1 MKSNAI
7 CAIATAKGSSALG
20 VIRISGENLNSL
32 LSHLFTKKLSHR
44 RAILTDVKFK
54 DVIFD
59 NCIVILYCAPKSYTG
74 EDVIEIITHGNP
86 VIMNSIIELLCQ
98 HGVSNAAPG
107 EFTERAFI
115 NNKISLEKAEAVA
128 DLISASDIQA
138 VRAAQNSLSGKFYD
152 DVNEV
157 LTSIVSL
164 RAELETII
172 NFPEDDDTPDLMIKK
187 IIEQVERIALL
198 LDNILINSKEGR
210 ALNHKKTYAFI
221 GKPNSGKS
229 SIINCLLREDASI
242 VTSIAGTT
250 RDSIEYEL
258 SINNK
263 IVTIIDTAGIRTT
276 QDKVEIEG
284 IERSIKALLKADKI
298 FYVVDVSRGLD
309 EDDHGILK
317 NYNITDFD
325 IVFNKIDLEGLEPR
339 VIRNSPTE
347 IYLSA
352 INNIGIDLIRDRVDE
367 DFIKVEKAEDLYL
380 ARSRHVDHLMD
391 AKECINRCP
400 SHISDCKYDI
410 LAEDM
415 RNAHVALSSI
425 LGQNPTEELLNKIFT
440 SFCIGK

>member
-20 VIRISGENLNSL
+20 VIRISGKNLNSL
-32 LSHLFTKKLSHR
+32 LSHLFTKKLSDR

-54 DVIFD
+54 NVVFD

-138 VRAAQNSLSGKFYD
+138 VRAAQNSLSGKFYN

-157 LTSIVSL
+157 LTSIVSF

-172 NFPEDDDTPDLMIKK
+172 NFPEDDDTPALMIKK
-187 IIEQVERIALL
+187 INEQVERIAFL
-198 LDNILINSKEGR
+198 LDNVLINSKEGR
-210 ALNHKKTYAFI
+210 SLNHKKTYAFI

-263 IVTIIDTAGIRTT
+263 IVTIVDTAGIRTT

-284 IERSIKALLKADKI
+284 IERSIKAVLKADKI

-309 EDDHGILK
+309 EDDRAILK
-317 NYNITDFD
+317 NYNITDYD

-339 VIRNSPTE
+339 VIRKSPTE

-352 INNIGIDLIRDRVDE
+352 INNIGIDHIRDRIEE

-380 ARSRHVDHLMD
+380 ARSRHIDHLMD

>member
-32 LSHLFTKKLSHR
+32 LSHLFTKKLSDR
-44 RAILTDVKFK
+44 RAILTDIKFQN
-54 DVIFD
+54 VVFD

-86 VIMNSIIELLCQ
+86 VIMNSIIELLCK

-107 EFTERAFI
+107 EFTERAFL

-152 DVNEV
+152 DVNKV

-187 IIEQVERIALL
+187 ISEQVERITLL
-198 LDNILINSKEGR
+198 LDNLLINSKEGR
-210 ALNHKKTYAFI
+210 SLNQKRTYAFI

-242 VTSIAGTT
+242 VTNIAGTT

-263 IVTIIDTAGIRTT
+263 IVTIVDTAGIRAT

-284 IERSIKALLKADKI
+284 IERSIKAVLKADKI
-298 FYVVDVSRGLD
+298 FYVVDVSIGLD
-309 EDDHGILK
+309 KDDHAILK
-317 NYNITDFD
+317 NYNITNYD
-325 IVFNKIDLEGLEPR
+325 IVFNKIDLEGLESR
-339 VIRNSPTE
+339 VIQKSPTE

-367 DFIKVEKAEDLYL
+367 DFIQVEKVEDLYL
-380 ARSRHVDHLMD
+380 ARSRHVDNLID
-391 AKECINRCP
+391 AKECIDRCP

-415 RNAHVALSSI
+415 RNAHIALSSI
-425 LGQNPTEELLNKIFT
+425 LGQNPTEELLNEIFT

>member
-20 VIRISGENLNSL
+20 VIRISGDNLNSL
-32 LSHLFTKKLSHR
+32 LSHLFTKKLSDR

-54 DVIFD
+54 NVVFD

-138 VRAAQNSLSGKFYD
+138 VRAAQNSLSGKFYN

-157 LTSIVSL
+157 LTSIVSF

-172 NFPEDDDTPDLMIKK
+172 NFPEDDDTPALMIKK
-187 IIEQVERIALL
+187 INEQVERIAFL
-198 LDNILINSKEGR
+198 LDNVLINSKEGR
-210 ALNHKKTYAFI
+210 SLNHKKTYAFI

-263 IVTIIDTAGIRTT
+263 IVTIIDTAGIRTA

-284 IERSIKALLKADKI
+284 IERSIKAALKADKI

-309 EDDHGILK
+309 EDDRAILK
-317 NYNITDFD
+317 NYNITDYD
-325 IVFNKIDLEGLEPR
+325 IVFNKIDLEGLEPS
-339 VIRNSPTE
+339 VIRKSPTE

-352 INNIGIDLIRDRVDE
+352 INNIGIDHIRDRIEE

-380 ARSRHVDHLMD
+380 ARSRHIDHLMD

>member
-20 VIRISGENLNSL
+20 VIRISGDNLNSL
-32 LSHLFTKKLSHR
+32 LSHLFTNKLSDR
-44 RAILTDVKFK
+44 RAILTNVKFK
-54 DVIFD
+54 NVVFD

-157 LTSIVSL
+157 LTGIVSL

-172 NFPEDDDTPDLMIKK
+172 NFPEDNDTPDLIIKK
-187 IIEQVERIALL
+187 ITDQVERIALL
-198 LDNILINSKEGR
+198 LDTILINSREGR
-210 ALNHKKTYAFI
+210 SLNHKRTYAFI

-229 SIINCLLREDASI
+229 SIINCLLREEASI

-284 IERSIKALLKADKI
+284 IERSIKAVLKADKI

-309 EDDHGILK
+309 KEDYTILK
-317 NYNITDFD
+317 NYNITNYD
-325 IVFNKIDLEGLEPR
+325 IVFNKIDLKGLEPR

-352 INNIGIDLIRDRVDE
+352 INNIGMDLIRDRVDE
-367 DFIKVEKAEDLYL
+367 DFIKVEKAEDLCL

-400 SHISDCKYDI
+400 NHISDCKYDI

>member
-20 VIRISGENLNSL
+20 IIRVSGEELNAL
-32 LSHLFTKKLSHR
+32 LSHLFTKKLSNR
-44 RAILTDVKFK
+44 KAILTDIKAGGV
-54 DVIFD
+54 VFD

-86 VIMNSIIELLCQ
+86 VIMNSIVELLCK

-107 EFTERAFI
+107 EFTERAYL

-138 VRAAQNSLSGKFYD
+138 VRAAQNSLCGKFYE
-152 DVNEV
+152 DVGEV
-157 LTSIVSL
+157 LSGIVSL
-164 RAELETII
+164 RAELESII
-172 NFPEDDDTPDLMIKK
+172 NFPEDDDTPDLITSKISDQIKL
-187 IIEQVERIALL
+187 IIGLL
-198 LDNILINSKEGR
+198 EKILINSKEGR
-210 ALNHKKTYAFI
+210 SLNHKRSYAFI

-263 IVTIIDTAGIRTT
+263 IVTIVDTAGIRAT
-276 QDKVEIEG
+276 QDKIEIEG
-284 IERSIKALLKADKI
+284 IERSIKTVLKADKI

-309 EDDHGILK
+309 EDDHAILEK
-317 NYNITDFD
+317 YNMTNFD
-325 IVFNKIDLEGLEPR
+325 MIYNKVDLKGLGPKVVR
-339 VIRNSPTE
+339 KSPVE

-352 INNIGIDLIRDRVDE
+352 INNLGIDLIKERIDE
-367 DFIKVEKAEDLYL
+367 DFIQVEKAEDLYL
-380 ARSRHVDHLMD
+380 ARSRHIEHLME

-400 SHISDCKYDI
+400 VHLSDYKFDV

-415 RNAHVALSSI
+415 RNAHIALSSI
-425 LGQNPTEELLNKIFT
+425 LGQNPTEELLNEIFT

>member
-32 LSHLFTKKLSHR
+32 LSHLFAKKLSDR

-54 DVIFD
+54 DVVFD

-115 NNKISLEKAEAVA
+115 NNKISL
-128 DLISASDIQA
+128 
-138 VRAAQNSLSGKFYD
+138 D

-172 NFPEDDDTPDLMIKK
+172 NFPEDDDTPDLIIKK
-187 IIEQVERIALL
+187 ITEQIERIALL
-198 LDNILINSKEGR
+198 IDSILINSKEGR
-210 ALNHKKTYAFI
+210 SLNHKRTYAFI

-263 IVTIIDTAGIRTT
+263 IVTIVDTAGIRTA

-284 IERSIKALLKADKI
+284 IERSIKALQKADKI

-309 EDDHGILK
+309 KDDHAILK
-317 NYNITDFD
+317 NYDITNYD
-325 IVFNKIDLEGLEPR
+325 IVFNKIDLDGLEPR
-339 VIRNSPTE
+339 VIRNSPIE

-380 ARSRHVDHLMD
+380 ARSRHIDHLMD

-415 RNAHVALSSI
+415 RNAHIALSSI

>member
-32 LSHLFTKKLSHR
+32 LSHLFTKKLSDR
-44 RAILTDVKFK
+44 RAILTDIKFQN
-54 DVIFD
+54 VVLD

-86 VIMNSIIELLCQ
+86 VIMNSIIELLCK

-107 EFTERAFI
+107 EFTERAFL

-152 DVNEV
+152 DVNKV

-187 IIEQVERIALL
+187 ISEQVERITLL
-198 LDNILINSKEGR
+198 LDNLLINSKEGR
-210 ALNHKKTYAFI
+210 SLNHKRTYAFI

-242 VTSIAGTT
+242 VTNIAGTT

-263 IVTIIDTAGIRTT
+263 IVTIVDTAGIRAT
-276 QDKVEIEG
+276 QDEVEVEG
-284 IERSIKALLKADKI
+284 IERSIKAVLKADKI
-298 FYVVDVSRGLD
+298 FYVVDVSIGLD
-309 EDDHGILK
+309 KDDHAILK
-317 NYNITDFD
+317 NYNITNYD
-325 IVFNKIDLEGLEPR
+325 IVFNKIDLEGLESR
-339 VIRNSPTE
+339 VIQKSPTE

-352 INNIGIDLIRDRVDE
+352 INNIGIDLIRDRVDK
-367 DFIKVEKAEDLYL
+367 DFIQVEKVEDLYL
-380 ARSRHVDHLMD
+380 ARSRHVDNLID
-391 AKECINRCP
+391 AKECIDRCP

-415 RNAHVALSSI
+415 RNAHIALSSI
-425 LGQNPTEELLNKIFT
+425 LGQNPTEELLNEIFT

>member
-1 MKSNAI
+1 MKTNAI

-32 LSHLFTKKLSHR
+32 LSHLFTKKLSDR
-44 RAILTDVKFK
+44 RAILTDIKFQN
-54 DVIFD
+54 VVLD

-86 VIMNSIIELLCQ
+86 VIMNSIIELLCK

-107 EFTERAFI
+107 EFTERAFL

-152 DVNEV
+152 DVNKV

-172 NFPEDDDTPDLMIKK
+172 NFPEDDDTPDPMIKK
-187 IIEQVERIALL
+187 ISEQVERITLL
-198 LDNILINSKEGR
+198 LDNLLINSKEGR
-210 ALNHKKTYAFI
+210 SLNHKRTYAFI

-242 VTSIAGTT
+242 VTNIAGTT

-263 IVTIIDTAGIRTT
+263 IVTIVDTAGIRAT

-284 IERSIKALLKADKI
+284 IERSIKAVLKADKI
-298 FYVVDVSRGLD
+298 FYVVDVSIGLD
-309 EDDHGILK
+309 KDDHAILK
-317 NYNITDFD
+317 NYNITNYD
-325 IVFNKIDLEGLEPR
+325 IVFNKIDLEGLESR
-339 VIRNSPTE
+339 VIQKSPTE

-367 DFIKVEKAEDLYL
+367 DFIQVEKVEDLYL
-380 ARSRHVDHLMD
+380 ARSRHVDNLID
-391 AKECINRCP
+391 AKECIDRCP

-415 RNAHVALSSI
+415 RNAHIALSSI
-425 LGQNPTEELLNKIFT
+425 LGQNPTEELLNEIFT

>member
-20 VIRISGENLNSL
+20 IIRISGDELNSL
-32 LSHLFTKKLSHR
+32 LSHLFTKKLSNR
-44 RAILTDVKFK
+44 RAVLTDIKVNN
-54 DVIFD
+54 ILFD
-59 NCIVILYCAPKSYTG
+59 NCMVILYCAPKSYTG

-107 EFTERAFI
+107 EFTERAFL

-138 VRAAQNSLSGKFYD
+138 VRAAQNSLSGKFYL
-152 DVNEV
+152 DVKEV
-157 LTSIVSL
+157 LSSIVSL
-164 RAELETII
+164 RAELESII
-172 NFPEDDDTPDLMIKK
+172 NFPEDDDAPDL
-187 IIEQVERIALL
+187 IISKLSEQVDRINVLL
-198 LDNILINSKEGR
+198 ESILANSKEGR
-210 ALNHKKTYAFI
+210 SLNHKRTYAFI

-229 SIINCLLREDASI
+229 SIINCLLRQDASI

-258 SINNK
+258 CINNK
-263 IVTIIDTAGIRTT
+263 IVTIVDTAGIRVT
-276 QDKVEIEG
+276 QDEVEIEG
-284 IERSIKALLKADKI
+284 IERSIKTVLKADKV
-298 FYVVDVSRGLD
+298 FYVVDVSGGLD
-309 EDDHGILK
+309 NDDLAILEK
-317 NYNITDFD
+317 YNITNYD
-325 IVFNKIDLEGLEPR
+325 IVFNKIDLMSLEPKI
-339 VIRNSPTE
+339 IRKSPIE

-352 INNIGIDLIRDRVDE
+352 INNIGLDLIRDRVDE
-367 DFIKVEKAEDLYL
+367 DFVHVEKAEDLYL
-380 ARSRHVDHLMD
+380 ARSRHIDHLMD
-391 AKECINRCP
+391 AKEYINRCP
-400 SHISDCKYDI
+400 GHILESKYDI

-425 LGQNPTEELLNKIFT
+425 LGQNPTEELLNEIFT

>member
-20 VIRISGENLNSL
+20 VIRISGDSLNSL
-32 LSHLFTKKLSHR
+32 LSHLFTKKLSDR

-54 DVIFD
+54 NVVFD
-59 NCIVILYCAPKSYTG
+59 NCIVILYRAPKSYTG

-210 ALNHKKTYAFI
+210 SLNHKRTYAFI

-263 IVTIIDTAGIRTT
+263 IVTIVDTAGIRTT
-276 QDKVEIEG
+276 KDKVEIEG

-309 EDDHGILK
+309 EEDHVILK
-317 NYNITDFD
+317 DYNITDYD

-352 INNIGIDLIRDRVDE
+352 INNIGINLIRDRVDE

>member
-20 VIRISGENLNSL
+20 VIRISGENLNAL
-32 LSHLFTKKLSHR
+32 LSHLFAKKLSDR

-54 DVIFD
+54 DVVFD

-138 VRAAQNSLSGKFYD
+138 VRAAQNSLSGRFYD

-172 NFPEDDDTPDLMIKK
+172 NFPEDDDTPDLIIKK
-187 IIEQVERIALL
+187 ITEQIERIALL
-198 LDNILINSKEGR
+198 IDSILINSKEGR
-210 ALNHKKTYAFI
+210 SLNHKRTYAFI

-263 IVTIIDTAGIRTT
+263 IVTIVDTAGIRTA

-284 IERSIKALLKADKI
+284 IERSIKALQKADKI

-309 EDDHGILK
+309 KDDHAILK
-317 NYNITDFD
+317 NYDITNYD
-325 IVFNKIDLEGLEPR
+325 IVFNKIDLDGLEPR
-339 VIRNSPTE
+339 VIRNSPIE

-380 ARSRHVDHLMD
+380 ARSRHIDHLMD

>member
-32 LSHLFTKKLSHR
+32 LSHLFTKKLLDR
-44 RAILTDVKFK
+44 RAILTDVEFK

-210 ALNHKKTYAFI
+210 SLNHKRTYAFI

-263 IVTIIDTAGIRTT
+263 IVTIIDTAGIRTA

-309 EDDHGILK
+309 KDDHAILK
-317 NYNITDFD
+317 NYNITNYD
-325 IVFNKIDLEGLEPR
+325 IVFNKIDLEGLESR
-339 VIRNSPTE
+339 IVKNSPTE

-352 INNIGIDLIRDRVDE
+352 INNIGIDLIRDRIDE

-380 ARSRHVDHLMD
+380 ARSRHIDHLMD

-400 SHISDCKYDI
+400 SHISDSKYDI

-415 RNAHVALSSI
+415 RNAHIALSSI

>member
-20 VIRISGENLNSL
+20 VIRISGENLNAL
-32 LSHLFTKKLSHR
+32 LSHLFAKKLSDR

-54 DVIFD
+54 DVVFD

-138 VRAAQNSLSGKFYD
+138 VRAAQNSLNGKFYD

-164 RAELETII
+164 RAELESII
-172 NFPEDDDTPDLMIKK
+172 NFPEDDDTPDLTIKK
-187 IIEQVERIALL
+187 ITEQVERIALL

-210 ALNHKKTYAFI
+210 SLNHKRTYAFI

-263 IVTIIDTAGIRTT
+263 IVTIIDTAGIRTS

-284 IERSIKALLKADKI
+284 IERSIKATLKADKI
-298 FYVVDVSRGLD
+298 FYIVDISRGLD
-309 EDDHGILK
+309 KDDRAILK
-317 NYNITDFD
+317 NYNITNYD
-325 IVFNKIDLEGLEPR
+325 IVLNKIDLEGLESR
-339 VIRNSPTE
+339 IVRNSPTE

-352 INNIGIDLIRDRVDE
+352 INNIGIDLIRDRIDE

-380 ARSRHVDHLMD
+380 ARSRHIEHLMD

-400 SHISDCKYDI
+400 SHISDSKYDI

-415 RNAHVALSSI
+415 RNAHIALSSI

>member
-20 VIRISGENLNSL
+20 VIRISGDNLNSL
-32 LSHLFTKKLSHR
+32 LSHLFTNKLSDR
-44 RAILTDVKFK
+44 RAILTNVKFK
-54 DVIFD
+54 NVVFD

-157 LTSIVSL
+157 LTGIVSL

-172 NFPEDDDTPDLMIKK
+172 NFPEDNDTPDLIIKK
-187 IIEQVERIALL
+187 ITDQVERIALL
-198 LDNILINSKEGR
+198 LDTILINSREGR
-210 ALNHKKTYAFI
+210 SLNHKRTYAFI

-229 SIINCLLREDASI
+229 SIINCLLREEASI

-263 IVTIIDTAGIRTT
+263 IVTIVDTAGIRTT

-284 IERSIKALLKADKI
+284 IERSIKAVLKADKI

-309 EDDHGILK
+309 KEDYTILK
-317 NYNITDFD
+317 NYNITNYD
-325 IVFNKIDLEGLEPR
+325 IVFNKIDLKGLEPR

-367 DFIKVEKAEDLYL
+367 DFIKVEKAEDLCL
-380 ARSRHVDHLMD
+380 ARSRHIDHLMD

-400 SHISDCKYDI
+400 NHISDCKYDI

>member
-32 LSHLFTKKLSHR
+32 LSHLFTKKLLDR

-138 VRAAQNSLSGKFYD
+138 VRAAQNSLNGKFYD

-172 NFPEDDDTPDLMIKK
+172 NFPEDDDTPELIIKK
-187 IIEQVERIALL
+187 ITEQVERIALL

-210 ALNHKKTYAFI
+210 SLNHKRTYAFI

-263 IVTIIDTAGIRTT
+263 IVTIIDTAGIRTAH
-276 QDKVEIEG
+276 DKVEIEG
-284 IERSIKALLKADKI
+284 IERSIKAALKADKI
-298 FYVVDVSRGLD
+298 FYIVDISRGLD
-309 EDDHGILK
+309 KDDHAILK
-317 NYNITDFD
+317 NYNITNYD
-325 IVFNKIDLEGLEPR
+325 IVFNKIDLEGLGPR
-339 VIRNSPTE
+339 IVRNSPTE

-380 ARSRHVDHLMD
+380 ARSRHIDHLMD

-400 SHISDCKYDI
+400 IHISDSKYDI

-415 RNAHVALSSI
+415 RNAHIALSSI
-425 LGQNPTEELLNKIFT
+425 LGQNPTEELLEEIFT

>member
-32 LSHLFTKKLSHR
+32 LSHLFTKKLSDR

-54 DVIFD
+54 NVVFD

-157 LTSIVSL
+157 LTNIISL

-172 NFPEDDDTPDLMIKK
+172 NFPEDNDTPDLTIEK
-187 IIEQVERIALL
+187 ITDQVERIALL
-198 LDNILINSKEGR
+198 LDSILINSKEGR
-210 ALNHKKTYAFI
+210 SLNHKRTYAFI

-263 IVTIIDTAGIRTT
+263 IVTIVDTAGIRTT

-284 IERSIKALLKADKI
+284 IERSIKAVLKADKI

-309 EDDHGILK
+309 KDDQAILK
-317 NYNITDFD
+317 NYNITDYD

-352 INNIGIDLIRDRVDE
+352 INNIGLDLLRERVDE
-367 DFIKVEKAEDLYL
+367 DFIRVDKTEDLYL

-410 LAEDM
+410 LAEEM

>member
-20 VIRISGENLNSL
+20 VIRISGDSLNSL
-32 LSHLFTKKLSHR
+32 LSHLFTKKLSDR

-54 DVIFD
+54 NVVFD
-59 NCIVILYCAPKSYTG
+59 NCIVILYRAPKSYTG

-210 ALNHKKTYAFI
+210 SLNHKRTYAFI

-263 IVTIIDTAGIRTT
+263 IVTIVDTAGIRTT
-276 QDKVEIEG
+276 KDKVEIEG

-309 EDDHGILK
+309 EEDHVILK
-317 NYNITDFD
+317 DYNITDYD

-339 VIRNSPTE
+339 VIRSSPTE

-352 INNIGIDLIRDRVDE
+352 INNIGINLIRDRVDE

>member
-1 MKSNAI
+1 
-7 CAIATAKGSSALG
+7 
-20 VIRISGENLNSL
+20 
-32 LSHLFTKKLSHR
+32 
-44 RAILTDVKFK
+44 
-54 DVIFD
+54 
-59 NCIVILYCAPKSYTG
+59 
-74 EDVIEIITHGNP
+74 
-86 VIMNSIIELLCQ
+86 MNSIIELLCQ

-138 VRAAQNSLSGKFYD
+138 VRAAQNSLSGKFYN

-157 LTSIVSL
+157 LTSIVSF

-172 NFPEDDDTPDLMIKK
+172 NFPEDDDTPALMIKK
-187 IIEQVERIALL
+187 INEQVERIAFL
-198 LDNILINSKEGR
+198 LDNVLINSKEGR
-210 ALNHKKTYAFI
+210 SLNHKKTYAFI

-284 IERSIKALLKADKI
+284 IERSIKAVLKADKI

-309 EDDHGILK
+309 EDDRAILK
-317 NYNITDFD
+317 NYNITDYD

-339 VIRNSPTE
+339 VIRKSPTE

-352 INNIGIDLIRDRVDE
+352 INNIGIDHIRDRIEE

-380 ARSRHVDHLMD
+380 ARSRHIDHLMD

>member
-32 LSHLFTKKLSHR
+32 LSHLFTKKLSDR
-44 RAILTDVKFK
+44 RAILTDIKFQN
-54 DVIFD
+54 VVLD

-86 VIMNSIIELLCQ
+86 VIMNSIIELLCK

-107 EFTERAFI
+107 EFTERAFL

-152 DVNEV
+152 DVNKV

-187 IIEQVERIALL
+187 ISEQVERITLL
-198 LDNILINSKEGR
+198 LDNLLINSKEGR
-210 ALNHKKTYAFI
+210 SLNHKRTYAFI

-242 VTSIAGTT
+242 VTNIAGTT

-263 IVTIIDTAGIRTT
+263 IVTIVDTAGIRAT

-284 IERSIKALLKADKI
+284 IERSIKAVLKADKI
-298 FYVVDVSRGLD
+298 FYVVDVSIGLD
-309 EDDHGILK
+309 KDDHAILK
-317 NYNITDFD
+317 NYNITNYD
-325 IVFNKIDLEGLEPR
+325 IVFNKIDLEGLESR
-339 VIRNSPTE
+339 VIQKSPTE

-367 DFIKVEKAEDLYL
+367 DFIQVEKVEDLYL
-380 ARSRHVDHLMD
+380 ARSRHVDNLID
-391 AKECINRCP
+391 AKECIDRCP

-415 RNAHVALSSI
+415 RNAHIALSSI
-425 LGQNPTEELLNKIFT
+425 LGQNPTEELLNEIFT

>member
-20 VIRISGENLNSL
+20 VIRISGDNLDSL
-32 LSHLFTKKLSHR
+32 LSHIFTKKLSDR
-44 RAILTDVKFK
+44 RAVLTD
-54 DVIFD
+54 IIANNIIYD
-59 NCIVILYCAPKSYTG
+59 NCIVILYSSPKSYTG

-86 VIMNSIIELLCQ
+86 VIMHSIIELLCKN
-98 HGVSNAAPG
+98 GVSNAAPG
-107 EFTERAFI
+107 EFTERAFL
-115 NNKISLEKAEAVA
+115 NNKISLEKAEAVS

-138 VRAAQNSLSGKFYD
+138 VRAAQNSLNGKFYD
-152 DVNEV
+152 EVNEV
-157 LTSIVSL
+157 LSCIVSL
-164 RAELETII
+164 RAQLESII
-172 NFPEDDDTPDLMIKK
+172 NFPEDDDTPDLTAKK
-187 IIEQVERIALL
+187 ITEQVERITSLL
-198 LDNILINSKEGR
+198 ENILINSKEGR
-210 ALNHKKTYAFI
+210 TLNHKRTYAFI

-242 VTSIAGTT
+242 VTNIAGTT

-263 IVTIIDTAGIRTT
+263 IVTIVDTAGIRAT
-276 QDKVEIEG
+276 QDKVEVEG
-284 IERSIKALLKADKI
+284 IERSIKAVLKADKI
-298 FYVVDVSRGLD
+298 FYVVDVSIGLD
-309 EDDHGILK
+309 KDDHAILK
-317 NYNITDFD
+317 NYNITNYD
-325 IVFNKIDLEGLEPR
+325 IVFNKIDLEGLESR
-339 VIRNSPTE
+339 VIQKSPTE

-352 INNIGIDLIRDRVDE
+352 INNIGIDLIRDKVDE
-367 DFIKVEKAEDLYL
+367 DFIQVEKVEDLYL
-380 ARSRHVDHLMD
+380 ARSRHVDHLID

-425 LGQNPTEELLNKIFT
+425 LGQNPTEELLNEIFT

>member
-20 VIRISGENLNSL
+20 VIRISGDSLNSL
-32 LSHLFTKKLSHR
+32 LSHLFTKKLSDR

-54 DVIFD
+54 NVVFD
-59 NCIVILYCAPKSYTG
+59 NCIVILYRAPKSYTG

-86 VIMNSIIELLCQ
+86 VIMNSIIDLLCQ

-210 ALNHKKTYAFI
+210 SLNHKRTYAFI

-263 IVTIIDTAGIRTT
+263 IVTIVDTAGIRTT
-276 QDKVEIEG
+276 KDKVEIEG

-309 EDDHGILK
+309 EEDHVILK
-317 NYNITDFD
+317 DYNITDYD

-352 INNIGIDLIRDRVDE
+352 INNIGINLIRDRVDE

>member
-20 VIRISGENLNSL
+20 VIRISGDNLNSL
-32 LSHLFTKKLSHR
+32 LSHLFTKKLSDR
-44 RAILTDVKFK
+44 RAILTNVKFK
-54 DVIFD
+54 NVVFD

-98 HGVSNAAPG
+98 NGVSNAAPG

-172 NFPEDDDTPDLMIKK
+172 NFPEDNDTPDLIIKK
-187 IIEQVERIALL
+187 ITDQVERIALL
-198 LDNILINSKEGR
+198 LDNILITSREGR
-210 ALNHKKTYAFI
+210 SLNHKRTYAFI

-263 IVTIIDTAGIRTT
+263 IVTIIDTAGIRTA

-284 IERSIKALLKADKI
+284 IGRSIKAALKADKI
-298 FYVVDVSRGLD
+298 FYIVDISRGLD
-309 EDDHGILK
+309 KDDHAILK
-317 NYNITDFD
+317 NYNITKYCPINHSKSSRLLFD
-325 IVFNKIDLEGLEPR
+325 GFV
-339 VIRNSPTE
+339 
-347 IYLSA
+347 
-352 INNIGIDLIRDRVDE
+352 
-367 DFIKVEKAEDLYL
+367 
-380 ARSRHVDHLMD
+380 
-391 AKECINRCP
+391 NR
-400 SHISDCKYDI
+400 
-410 LAEDM
+410 
-415 RNAHVALSSI
+415 
-425 LGQNPTEELLNKIFT
+425 
-440 SFCIGK
+440 

>member
-32 LSHLFTKKLSHR
+32 LSHLFTKKLSDR
-44 RAILTDVKFK
+44 RAVLTDIKFQN
-54 DVIFD
+54 VVFD
-59 NCIVILYCAPKSYTG
+59 NCIVILYCGPKSYTG

-86 VIMNSIIELLCQ
+86 VIMNSIIELLCK

-107 EFTERAFI
+107 EFTERAFL

-152 DVNEV
+152 DVNKV

-172 NFPEDDDTPDLMIKK
+172 NFPEDDDTPDLIIKK
-187 IIEQVERIALL
+187 ISEQVERITLL
-198 LDNILINSKEGR
+198 LNNLLINSKEGR
-210 ALNHKKTYAFI
+210 SLNHKRTYAFI

-242 VTSIAGTT
+242 VTNIAGTT

-263 IVTIIDTAGIRTT
+263 IVTIVDTAGIRAT
-276 QDKVEIEG
+276 QDKVEVEG
-284 IERSIKALLKADKI
+284 IERSIKAVLKADKI
-298 FYVVDVSRGLD
+298 FYVVDVSIGLD
-309 EDDHGILK
+309 KDDHAILK
-317 NYNITDFD
+317 NYNITNYD
-325 IVFNKIDLEGLEPR
+325 IVFNKIDLEGLESR
-339 VIRNSPTE
+339 VIQKSPTE

-352 INNIGIDLIRDRVDE
+352 INNIGVNLIRDRVDE
-367 DFIKVEKAEDLYL
+367 DFIQVEKVEDLYL
-380 ARSRHVDHLMD
+380 ARSRHVDNLID
-391 AKECINRCP
+391 AKECIDRCP

-415 RNAHVALSSI
+415 RNAHIALSSI
-425 LGQNPTEELLNKIFT
+425 LGQNPTEELLNEIFT

>member
-1 MKSNAI
+1 M
-7 CAIATAKGSSALG
+7 
-20 VIRISGENLNSL
+20 
-32 LSHLFTKKLSHR
+32 
-44 RAILTDVKFK
+44 
-54 DVIFD
+54 
-59 NCIVILYCAPKSYTG
+59 
-74 EDVIEIITHGNP
+74 
-86 VIMNSIIELLCQ
+86 
-98 HGVSNAAPG
+98 
-107 EFTERAFI
+107 
-115 NNKISLEKAEAVA
+115 
-128 DLISASDIQA
+128 
-138 VRAAQNSLSGKFYD
+138 
-152 DVNEV
+152 
-157 LTSIVSL
+157 
-164 RAELETII
+164 
-172 NFPEDDDTPDLMIKK
+172 
-187 IIEQVERIALL
+187 
-198 LDNILINSKEGR
+198 
-210 ALNHKKTYAFI
+210 
-221 GKPNSGKS
+221 
-229 SIINCLLREDASI
+229 LREDASI

-284 IERSIKALLKADKI
+284 IERSIKAVLKADKI
-298 FYVVDVSRGLD
+298 FYVVDVSKGLD
-309 EDDHGILK
+309 EDDHVILK
-317 NYNITDFD
+317 NYNITDYD

>member
-20 VIRISGENLNSL
+20 VIRISGKNLNSL
-32 LSHLFTKKLSHR
+32 LSHLFTKKLSDR

-54 DVIFD
+54 NVVFD

-172 NFPEDDDTPDLMIKK
+172 NFPEDDDTPELMIKK

-210 ALNHKKTYAFI
+210 SLNHKRTYAFI

-229 SIINCLLREDASI
+229 STINCLLREEASI

-284 IERSIKALLKADKI
+284 IERSIKAVLKADKI

-309 EDDHGILK
+309 EDDRAILK
-317 NYNITDFD
+317 NYNITDYD

-339 VIRNSPTE
+339 VIRKSPTE

-352 INNIGIDLIRDRVDE
+352 INNIGIDHIRDRIEE

-380 ARSRHVDHLMD
+380 ARSRHIDHLMD

>member
-20 VIRISGENLNSL
+20 VIRISGKNLNSL
-32 LSHLFTKKLSHR
+32 LSHLFTKKLSDR

-54 DVIFD
+54 NVVFD

-138 VRAAQNSLSGKFYD
+138 VRAAQNSLSGKFYN

-157 LTSIVSL
+157 LTSIVSF

-172 NFPEDDDTPDLMIKK
+172 NFPEDDDTPALMIKK
-187 IIEQVERIALL
+187 INEQVERIAFL
-198 LDNILINSKEGR
+198 LDNVLINSKEGR
-210 ALNHKKTYAFI
+210 SLNHKKTYAFI

-263 IVTIIDTAGIRTT
+263 IVTIVDTAGIRTT

-284 IERSIKALLKADKI
+284 IERSIKAVLKADKI

-309 EDDHGILK
+309 EDDRAILK
-317 NYNITDFD
+317 NYNITDYD

-339 VIRNSPTE
+339 VIRKSPTE
-347 IYLSA
+347 IFLSA
-352 INNIGIDLIRDRVDE
+352 INNIGIDHIRDRIEE

-380 ARSRHVDHLMD
+380 ARSRHIDHLMD

>member
-20 VIRISGENLNSL
+20 IIRISGENLNSL
-32 LSHLFTKKLSHR
+32 LSHLFTKKLSDR

-54 DVIFD
+54 NVVFD

-210 ALNHKKTYAFI
+210 SLNHKRTYAFI

-263 IVTIIDTAGIRTT
+263 IVTIVDTAGIRTT
-276 QDKVEIEG
+276 KDKVEIEG

-309 EDDHGILK
+309 EDDRVILK
-317 NYNITDFD
+317 DYNITDYD

-352 INNIGIDLIRDRVDE
+352 INNIGINLIRDRVDE

>member
-20 VIRISGENLNSL
+20 VIRISGDNLNSL
-32 LSHLFTKKLSHR
+32 LSHLFTNKLSDR
-44 RAILTDVKFK
+44 RAILTNVKFK
-54 DVIFD
+54 NVVFD

-157 LTSIVSL
+157 LTGIVSL

-172 NFPEDDDTPDLMIKK
+172 NFPEDNDTPDLIIKK
-187 IIEQVERIALL
+187 ITDQVERIALL
-198 LDNILINSKEGR
+198 LDTILINSREGR
-210 ALNHKKTYAFI
+210 SLNHKRTYAFI

-229 SIINCLLREDASI
+229 SIINCLLREEASI

-263 IVTIIDTAGIRTT
+263 IVTIVDTAGIRTT

-284 IERSIKALLKADKI
+284 IERSIKAVLKADKI
-298 FYVVDVSRGLD
+298 FYVVEFSRGLD
-309 EDDHGILK
+309 KEDYTILK
-317 NYNITDFD
+317 NYNITNYD
-325 IVFNKIDLEGLEPR
+325 IVFNKIDLKGLEPR

-380 ARSRHVDHLMD
+380 ARSRHVDHIMD

-400 SHISDCKYDI
+400 NHISDCKYDI

>member
-1 MKSNAI
+1 MKTNAI

-32 LSHLFTKKLSHR
+32 LSHLFTKKLSDR
-44 RAILTDVKFK
+44 RAILTNVKFK
-54 DVIFD
+54 NVIFD

-86 VIMNSIIELLCQ
+86 VIMNSIVELLCQ

-157 LTSIVSL
+157 LSCIVSL

-172 NFPEDDDTPDLMIKK
+172 NFPEDDDTPDLTVKK
-187 IIEQVERIALL
+187 ITKQVERITSL
-198 LDNILINSKEGR
+198 LDNILTNSKEGR
-210 ALNHKKTYAFI
+210 SLNHKKTYAFI

-229 SIINCLLREDASI
+229 SIVNCLLREDASI
-242 VTSIAGTT
+242 VTSVAGTT

-263 IVTIIDTAGIRTT
+263 IVTIIDTAGIRAT

-284 IERSIKALLKADKI
+284 IERSIKAVQKADKI

-309 EDDHGILK
+309 KGDHAILE
-317 NYNITDFD
+317 NYNITNYD

-339 VIRNSPTE
+339 VIQKSPTE

-352 INNIGIDLIRDRVDE
+352 INDVGIDLIRDRVDE

-410 LAEDM
+410 LSEDM
-415 RNAHVALSSI
+415 RNAHIALSSI